1 MHLDEWR
8 SASRRLLGDDGW
20 LDGAE
25 VRGRPPRFRIMSGSN
40 QIGQWSPERG
50 GFSLSK
56 AAVQHLDAGAKLPE
70 VHLISDV
77 VWRGD
82 LHMGIIDKV
91 LGDIRLGSDLLVMQ
105 DGQAIGLAR
114 ALAPG
119 WEWAGTPGR
128 LAKAHQRL

>member
-1 MHLDEWR
+1 
-8 SASRRLLGDDGW
+8 
-20 LDGAE
+20 
-25 VRGRPPRFRIMSGSN
+25 MSGSD
-40 QIGQWSPERG
+40 QIGQWSPDRG

-56 AAVQHLDAGAKLPE
+56 AAVLRLDTGAKLPE
-70 VHLISDV
+70 VHLVPDV

-82 LHMGIIDKV
+82 LHTGIIENV
-91 LGDIRLGSDLLVMQ
+91 LGDIRLGSDLLVKQ
-105 DGQAIGLAR
+105 GGQAIGLAR